1 MQSKNS
7 VFKRALVLA
16 GLLLAGCQSSVYMML
31 SPAALSTSR
40 IDVFAQ
46 TLEEEQASDIFVAY
60 ATHVTESIEA
70 LDEKYER
77 LSAQ

>member
-16 GLLLAGCQSSVYMML
+16 GLLLAGCQSSVYMMP

-46 TLEEEQASDIFVAY
+46 TLEEEQTSDIFVAY

>member
-1 MQSKNS
+1 
-7 VFKRALVLA
+7 
-16 GLLLAGCQSSVYMML
+16 MMP

-46 TLEEEQASDIFVAY
+46 TLEEEQTSDIFVAY